1 MENNNWL
8 NYWDKKNIWTK
19 SYLWKKN
26 NEIFFKKTLDIFNY
40 SKNDKILDIG
50 CGNGDFCE
58 KVSNKVNQ
66 IYCLDVSREYI
77 NICKKRFANN
87 QNVRVLKIDKQY
99 TDLSFVKGVNF
110 SIIIANSVVQ
120 YYRSQ
125 NEVVDLVKSVK
136 SIASKDAQFLIS
148 DIEVINRKKSFLKL
162 IYNSLINRYFFSLIK
177 TGLDL
182 VINKEYSNISKHP
195 PLLLI
200 DINKLIDELS
210 SFVKEVKIINNNLTI
225 NVNRK
230 HLLIK
235 L

>member
-136 SIASKDAQFLIS
+136 
-148 DIEVINRKKSFLKL
+148 
-162 IYNSLINRYFFSLIK
+162 
-177 TGLDL
+177 
-182 VINKEYSNISKHP
+182 
-195 PLLLI
+195 
-200 DINKLIDELS
+200 
-210 SFVKEVKIINNNLTI
+210 
-225 NVNRK
+225 
-230 HLLIK
+230 
-235 L
+235 

>member
-182 VINKEYSNISKHP
+182 VINKEYSNISKQQ